1 MGVEGRRKFGG
12 ICGIHSQ
19 GGSCPRG
26 TRQEAPGRIVAWTRQ
41 SSSTD
46 REREREREGER
57 EGERERG
64 REREPRRDK
73 GTRSPSLK
81 GLTIATSPPCQRVW
95 RLRGFQRSYTQQVP
109 EEIVPVSQEE
119 LERGMQL
126 LRGLPRMSSPL
137 EAFEKPVYK
146 GPPVTH
152 RPSTHAPVPVHLQVY
167 THAHKGR
174 VVSLH
179 EAW

>member
-41 SSSTD
+41 SSSTE
-46 REREREREGER
+46 RERERERQS
-57 EGERERG
+57 
-64 REREPRRDK
+64 EPRRDK

-95 RLRGFQRSYTQQVP
+95 LRGFQPQQVP

-152 RPSTHAPVPVHLQVY
+152 RPSTHAPVPTPPGIHTRTQ
-167 THAHKGR
+167 R
-174 VVSLH
+174 QSCEPSRSLVKTGTQPVPS
-179 EAW
+179 